1 VGKQVKKLLLPLL
14 IVPMVSFGQ
23 IQVQL
28 SGQQPTY
35 NNPNPQPI
43 KVQVQNSLPI
53 QKTRKRRQK
62 SH

>member
-1 VGKQVKKLLLPLL
+1 MGKQVKKLLLLLL

-53 QKTRKRRQK
+53 EKIRKRRQK